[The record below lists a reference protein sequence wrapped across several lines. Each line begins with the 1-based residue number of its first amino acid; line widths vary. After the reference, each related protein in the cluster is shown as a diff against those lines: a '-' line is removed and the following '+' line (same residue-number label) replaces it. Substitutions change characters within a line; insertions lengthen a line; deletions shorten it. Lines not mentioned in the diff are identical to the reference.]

1 MARTVGLARHPRD
14 RLRTHRTRG
23 AHDCDIQPTSRP
35 GPTLARA
42 AASDGGSHGRHPV
55 RDDRGGS
62 PRLRRPRGRWSTA
75 GGRSLGGRAERNPIR
90 LRQLLPDNAALP
102 IPLSTPIVT
111 AGTDADARP
120 ADNRTLWAQDA
131 QHWNDTFGAAL
142 NSHRASARLPSVTDV
157 RSHIFA
163 DKPWLA
169 ADPTLA
175 PWPEPADLD
184 VVQTGA
190 SVLMDQ
196 RRLSPELQSFLEA
209 GVPPI
214 YFGFGSMRAPQDLS
228 KTMIQAA
235 RALGRRA
242 IISSGWAN
250 LTLLDNQP
258 DCMSIGEVNQQA
270 LFKRVAV
277 VVHHGGAGTTTT
289 AARAGVPQVVLPQ
302 MYDQHYFAQQIHHL
316 KAQLEIPP
324 LLYPR
329 SKNIICQCLLS
340 TRLVEIIV
348 S

>member
-1 MARTVGLARHPRD
+1 M
-14 RLRTHRTRG
+14 
-23 AHDCDIQPTSRP
+23 
-35 GPTLARA
+35 
-42 AASDGGSHGRHPV
+42 
-55 RDDRGGS
+55 
-62 PRLRRPRGRWSTA
+62 
-75 GGRSLGGRAERNPIR
+75 
-90 LRQLLPDNAALP
+90 
-102 IPLSTPIVT
+102 
-111 AGTDADARP
+111 
-120 ADNRTLWAQDA
+120 
-131 QHWNDTFGAAL
+131 
-142 NSHRASARLPSVTDV
+142 PSVTDV

-316 KAQLEIPP
+316 RIGIAHPSVVPTTDSLAAALSHALRPHVAARAQIIADAVRTDGAKAAAQ
-324 LLYPR
+324 
-329 SKNIICQCLLS
+329 
-340 TRLVEIIV
+340 RLMTAD
-348 S
+348 SQSSF